1 MAEAR
6 PVIICRD
13 VHVTY
18 QLSGPAQF
26 ALRDVVARRRPSRQ
40 VREVHAVR
48 GIDLTI
54 NEGEL
59 VGVVGPN
66 GSGKSTLL
74 RALAGLL
81 PITGGI
87 VDVRTPP
94 TLLGVNAALRGN
106 LSGAQNVRIGCL
118 AAGMSRDEVDERFDS
133 IVAFAD
139 LEEFIDLPLN
149 ALSSG
154 MRARL
159 HFAIAT
165 AVTPDIL
172 FVDEALVVGD
182 ASFRERSWAR
192 IDAMREASGTILMVS
207 HNLAEIRRA
216 CGRVIWIDKGRVR
229 MDSKPNEVVAAYR
242 EDVATRRAAREAAAT
257 PEDSPTPPAA
267 PER

>member
-1 MAEAR
+1 MAETAR
-6 PVIICRD
+6 PAIICRD
-13 VHVTY
+13 VHITY
-18 QLSGPAQF
+18 QISKPARF
-26 ALRDVVARRRPSRQ
+26 ALRDVIVRQPKQSRI
-40 VREVHAVR
+40 REVHAVR
-48 GIDLTI
+48 GIDLRI
-54 NEGEL
+54 DEGEL
-59 VGVVGPN
+59 LGVVGPN

-81 PITGGI
+81 PISSGD

-94 TLLGVNAALRGN
+94 TLLGVNAALRAN
-106 LSGAQNVRIGCL
+106 LSAAQNIRIGCL
-118 AAGMSRDEVDERFDS
+118 AAGMARDEVDERFAS

-172 FVDEALVVGD
+172 FVDEALAVGD
-182 ASFRERSWAR
+182 TAFRERSWER
-192 IDAMREASGTILMVS
+192 IESMRENSGTIVMVS

-216 CGRVIWIDKGRVR
+216 CSRVVWIDKGRVR
-229 MDSKPNEVVAAYR
+229 MDAKPNEVIAAYR
-242 EDVATRRAAREAAAT
+242 DDVAERRAAREAAQASVDRT
-257 PEDSPTPPAA
+257 AEKN
-267 PER
+267 